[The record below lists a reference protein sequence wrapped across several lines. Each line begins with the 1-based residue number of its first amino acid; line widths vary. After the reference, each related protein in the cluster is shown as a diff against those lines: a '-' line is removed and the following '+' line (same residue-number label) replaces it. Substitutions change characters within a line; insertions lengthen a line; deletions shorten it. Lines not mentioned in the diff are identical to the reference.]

1 MTNVEARPHAGAATI
16 RSERDQRSPAMAP
29 AGGTDL
35 PDRLAVSAAH
45 APRSAADIAAWLDE
59 RRRGNPSTVE
69 RVPFADLTGWEF
81 APDTGDL
88 VHSTGRFFSVHG
100 LRVRTDY
107 GHRPAWEQPIIDQRD
122 VAILGIVAREIDG
135 VLHFLM
141 QAKMEPGNVNT
152 VQLSPTVQAT
162 SSNYLRA
169 HKGAASRYVEY
180 FIDRTRGRAL
190 VDVLQSEQ
198 GSWFVGKRNR
208 NVVVEALGPVEPHD
222 DFIWLTLGEIFALLR
237 EPHLVN
243 MDARTVLSC
252 LPTPSPPGAAGGTSW
267 RTMSEVRSW
276 LTERKAAYALAA
288 DYTPLSSVGGWR
300 RTADEIVHDEE
311 RYFRVIGVRV
321 SATNREVPGWCQPL
335 LAPCSTGLA
344 AFVMRRVGGIPHVLA
359 RADLRPGY
367 RDVVEVGP
375 TVQCTPDNYTG
386 RPADEW
392 PAYLDLVLSRRVRPI
407 YDVMQSEEGGR
418 FHHALTRHLIV
429 EVGGG
434 FPLGTPPDF
443 AWLTL
448 DQLGELA
455 RHSYQLDMEARSLLL
470 CLRGLATYR

>member
-1 MTNVEARPHAGAATI
+1 MTNVEARPRPGT
-16 RSERDQRSPAMAP
+16 AP
-29 AGGTDL
+29 ATPTDL
-35 PDRLAVSAAH
+35 PERLAASAAQ
-45 APRSAADIAAWLDE
+45 APRSAAEIAGWLDE

-81 APDTGDL
+81 AAGSGDL

-107 GHRPAWEQPIIDQRD
+107 GHRPEWEQPIIDQRD

-252 LPTPSPPGAAGGTSW
+252 LPIPTPGGASSTSW
-267 RTMSEVRSW
+267 RTMPEVRSW
-276 LTERKAAYALAA
+276 LTERKANYALAA
-288 DYTPLSSVGGWR
+288 DYAPLASVSGWR

-321 SATNREVPGWCQPL
+321 SASNREVPGWCQPL

-344 AFVMRRVGGIPHVLA
+344 AFVMRRIGGTPHVLA

-407 YDVMQSEEGGR
+407 FDVVQSEEGGR

-448 DQLGELA
+448 DQLGELT

>member
-1 MTNVEARPHAGAATI
+1 METRP
-16 RSERDQRSPAMAP
+16 RP
-29 AGGTDL
+29 GTDL
-35 PDRLAVSAAH
+35 PDRLAASVAH
-45 APRSAADIAAWLDE
+45 AARPVEEIAAWLDE
-59 RRRGNPSTVE
+59 RRQANPSTVE
-69 RVPFADLTGWEF
+69 RVPFADLAGWEF
-81 APDTGDL
+81 APDSGDL
-88 VHSTGRFFSVHG
+88 VHSTGRFFGVHG

-169 HKGAASRYVEY
+169 HKGAPSRYVEY
-180 FIDRTRGRAL
+180 FVDRTRGRAL

-208 NVVVEALGPVEPHD
+208 NIVVEALGPVEPHD
-222 DFIWLTLGEIFALLR
+222 DFVWLTLGEILALLR
-237 EPHLVN
+237 QPHLVN

-252 LPTPSPPGAAGGTSW
+252 LPVEPPAAGGEGASW
-267 RTMSEVRSW
+267 WSGPQVRSW

-288 DYTPLSSVGGWR
+288 DYLPLASVAGWR
-300 RTADEIVHDEE
+300 RTADEIAHDEG
-311 RYFRVIGVRV
+311 RYFKVVGVRV
-321 SATNREVPGWCQPL
+321 SATNREVAGWSQPL
-335 LAPCSTGLA
+335 LEPASTGLA
-344 AFVMRRVGGIPHVLA
+344 AFVMRRIGGVPHVLA

-375 TVQCTPDNYTG
+375 TVQCTPDNYVG
-386 RPADEW
+386 RPASEW

-418 FHHALTRHLIV
+418 FHHALTRHLVV

-434 FPLGTPPDF
+434 FPLGTGPDF

-448 DQLGELA
+448 GQLGELT

-470 CLRGLATYR
+470 CLRGLTAASTPTVRTGGSR

>member
-1 MTNVEARPHAGAATI
+1 MTNVEARPQSGATPL
-16 RSERDQRSPAMAP
+16 DD
-29 AGGTDL
+29 TDL
-35 PDRLAVSAAH
+35 PQRLALSAAH
-45 APRSAADIAAWLDE
+45 TPRSAADIAAWLDE
-59 RRRGNPSTVE
+59 RRQNNPSTVE
-69 RVPFADLTGWEF
+69 RVPFADLDGWHF
-81 APDTGDL
+81 DPDSGDL
-88 VHSTGRFFSVHG
+88 VHETGRFFGVHG
-100 LRVRTDY
+100 LRVETDY
-107 GHRPAWEQPIIDQRD
+107 GNRPTWEQPIIDQRD

-169 HKGAASRYVEY
+169 HKGAPSRYVDY
-180 FIDRTRGRAL
+180 FIDRSRGRAL

-198 GSWFVGKRNR
+198 GSWFIGKRNR
-208 NVVVEALGPVEPHD
+208 NIVVEALDAVPAHD
-222 DFIWLTLGEIFALLR
+222 DFIWLTLGEIHALLR
-237 EPHLVN
+237 EPHVVN

-252 LPTPSPPGAAGGTSW
+252 LPVAPAATRVAGPSW
-267 RTMSEVRSW
+267 RTMAEIRSW
-276 LTERKAAYALAA
+276 LTERKAGYALAA
-288 DYTPLSSVGGWR
+288 DYQPLARVAGWR
-300 RTADEIVHDEE
+300 RTEDEIVHDEG
-311 RYFRVIGVRV
+311 RYFKVIGVRV

-335 LAPCSTGLA
+335 LAPSSTGLA
-344 AFVMRRVGGIPHVLA
+344 AFVMRRIGRTLHVLA

-375 TVQCTPDNYTG
+375 TVQCTPDNYTD
-386 RPADEW
+386 RPINEW
-392 PAYLDLVLSRRVRPI
+392 PAYLDLLINGRSVRPV
-407 YDVMQSEEGGR
+407 YDVVQSEEGGR

-448 DQLGELA
+448 AQLTELTQ
-455 RHSYQLDMEARSLLL
+455 HSYQLNMEARSLLL
-470 CLRGLATYR
+470 CLRALTT